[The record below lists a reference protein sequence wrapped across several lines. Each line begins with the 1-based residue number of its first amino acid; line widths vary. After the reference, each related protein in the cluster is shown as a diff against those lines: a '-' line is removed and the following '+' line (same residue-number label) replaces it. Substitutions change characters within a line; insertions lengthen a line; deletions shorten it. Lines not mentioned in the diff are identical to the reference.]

1 MSTEKTPSSSEG
13 TPRPRSLV
21 ERVDTWL
28 QRGQEWAVF
37 SLLALLVVM
46 TFVQVVL
53 RNLPGNPS
61 LPWIDLASRL
71 FVLWVGLLGASLA
84 VAREKHINV
93 DIAGRVLPPVLA
105 RWVGG
110 VTGAMSLVVL
120 LVLVHASL
128 DFTLVKHQA
137 ASLPLFT
144 IEALDLKVY
153 EYVFTDLVPVLFLL
167 MLWHTWVLWLRGLG
181 DSRVVRV
188 GGHGVGLLL
197 AVLVILVGV
206 VDITGGARGV
216 VDLAESTVGALLR
229 QFPYAFLALSGV
241 LALLG
246 APLYVVI
253 GAVALIGHYSIE
265 SIPVQNFVSD
275 GIGGF
280 RKSTIFL
287 AIPLF
292 TLAGYLMAEGNTARR
307 LVGLFRGF
315 LGWMPGGAAIVSL
328 IACSFFT
335 AFTGASGVTIIA
347 LGGLLY
353 PILRE
358 DRYSEKFVLGLL
370 TTGGSRGLIFPP
382 SIPVFLLAMIM
393 GLSWDA
399 VTATGP
405 FGSAVMP
412 QEQRS
417 VLCQSEAARMR
428 EQIAL
433 DEMLSAG
440 DGQMEDEVDR
450 LLEEKLRKAG
460 IAPTEQPAPEPR
472 DEFELGDDE
481 AVGGEED
488 GAAGGAEGEGGA
500 EGAAAPAEAAGRDEF
515 ELGDDEAVGS
525 GEDGAVASGEGPA
538 GRGTAGGAE
547 GEGGAEGAAAP
558 AEAAGR
564 DEFELGDDQAVGSTE
579 EADPAVGEATG
590 VVAGDSSA
598 EAPGAGTAV
607 AGTGEAGSP
616 GVGQAPPAGAVRSD
630 AITVPSSTQIFAAGF
645 IPGILMV
652 LAIAVY
658 CVIAG
663 FSGNVVRT
671 PFRLRAAG
679 RALLDSRWELPI
691 PLLIGVGIFG
701 GYFTPAEAAS
711 ATAVYTLIMQ
721 LVLYRDFGFATMR
734 KAFVDSIVL
743 VGGILVILVAA
754 MGMLNFLVVAKVPD
768 LILSLIENLIPEE
781 LPVFGLFSVP
791 RQITF
796 LLMLNVFLLIVG
808 CLMDIFS
815 AILVVLPLLLPISYR
830 FGIHPAHLAVIFL
843 VNLEIGYSTPPV
855 GINLF
860 VASLRFDK
868 PVVKLYA
875 ASMAYLGIMLVG
887 LLVITYWPE
896 LSLLLVSATGV
907 Q

>member
-1 MSTEKTPSSSEG
+1 
-13 TPRPRSLV
+13 
-21 ERVDTWL
+21 VDSWL
-28 QRGQEWAVF
+28 QRGEEWSVF
-37 SLLALLVVM
+37 SLLLLLVGL

-61 LPWIDLASRL
+61 QPWIDLASRL
-71 FVLWVGLLGASLA
+71 LVLWVGLLGASLA
-84 VAREKHINV
+84 VAREKHISI
-93 DIAGRVLPPVLA
+93 DIAGRLLPARLA
-105 RWVGG
+105 RWVRGA
-110 VTGAMSLVVL
+110 TGAMALVVL

-137 ASLPLFT
+137 AALPLFT
-144 IEALDLKVY
+144 IESLGLKVY

-181 DSRVVRV
+181 DSWPARM
-188 GGHGVGLLL
+188 GGYATGLLL
-197 AVLVILVGV
+197 VVLVIVV
-206 VDITGGARGV
+206 AAVDIGGAGEGV
-216 VDLAESTVGALLR
+216 ARFGESFLGVLLK
-229 QFPYAFLALSGV
+229 QLPYLFLALSGV

-253 GAVALIGHYSIE
+253 AAVALVGHYSLE
-265 SIPVQNFVSD
+265 AIPVQNFVSD

-292 TLAGYLMAEGNTARR
+292 TLAGYLMAEGNTPKR

-315 LGWMPGGAAIVSL
+315 LGWMPGGVAIVAL

-353 PILRE
+353 PILRA

-412 QEQRS
+412 QEQRA
-417 VLCQSEAARMR
+417 VLGREEASRMR
-428 EQIAL
+428 AEIDL
-433 DEMLSAG
+433 DEQLSAG
-440 DGQMEDEVDR
+440 DGQVDEDIDR
-450 LLEEKLRKAG
+450 LLEQRLQGAG
-460 IAPTEQPAPEPR
+460 VATPQRPAEAPR
-472 DEFELGDDE
+472 DEFELGDDD
-481 AVGGEED
+481 AVGGEAAED
-488 GAAGGAEGEGGA
+488 AAAGVGQAKEAE
-500 EGAAAPAEAAGRDEF
+500 PVAGRDEF
-515 ELGDDEAVGS
+515 ELGDDDAVGS
-525 GEDGAVASGEGPA
+525 NTAKDVAPGDGEVEEAGPA
-538 GRGTAGGAE
+538 S
-547 GEGGAEGAAAP
+547 
-558 AEAAGR
+558 GR
-564 DEFELGDDQAVGSTE
+564 DEFELGDDDAVGSGSGVAEATAVEPSKVGEVGGGE
-579 EADPAVGEATG
+579 EVAASLSASAETTPAV
-590 VVAGDSSA
+590 
-598 EAPGAGTAV
+598 
-607 AGTGEAGSP
+607 
-616 GVGQAPPAGAVRSD
+616 PPAGAVAVATD
-630 AITVPSSTQIFAAGF
+630 TIAVPSSTQIFTAGLL
-645 IPGILMV
+645 PGLLMI

-658 CVIAG
+658 CIISG
-663 FSGNVVRT
+663 FSGKVLRT
-671 PFRLRAAG
+671 RFELRAAG
-679 RALLDSRWELPI
+679 RALLDARFELPI
-691 PLLIGVGIFG
+691 PILIGVGIFG
-701 GYFTPAEAAS
+701 GFFTPAEAAS
-711 ATAVYTLIMQ
+711 ATAVYTLLMQ
-721 LVLYRDFGFATMR
+721 LVLYRDFGLKTVK

-754 MGMLNFLVVAKVPD
+754 MGLLNFLVVAKVPD
-768 LILSLIENLIPEE
+768 LVLSLIENLVPEE
-781 LPVFGLFSVP
+781 LPVFGLFSIP

-796 LLMLNVFLLIVG
+796 LLMLNLFLLIVG

-815 AILVVLPLLLPISYR
+815 AILVVLPLLLPIAYR

-843 VNLEIGYSTPPV
+843 TNLEIGYSTPPV

-875 ASMAYLGIMLVG
+875 ASLAYLGIMLAG
-887 LLVITYWPE
+887 LLVITYWPG
-896 LSLLLVSATGV
+896 LSLWLVSVTGV

>member
-1 MSTEKTPSSSEG
+1 MSTERTPSSAVEG
-13 TPRPRSLV
+13 GGPRGIV
-21 ERVDTWL
+21 DRVDVWL

-37 SLLALLVVM
+37 SLLVLLVGL

-71 FVLWVGLLGASLA
+71 LVLWVGLLGASLA
-84 VAREKHINV
+84 VAREKHISI
-93 DIAGRVLPPVLA
+93 DIAGRVLPARLA
-105 RWVGG
+105 RWVRGA
-110 VTGAMSLVVL
+110 TGAMALLVLV
-120 LVLVHASL
+120 VLVHASL
-128 DFTLVKHQA
+128 DFTLVKHQS

-144 IEALDLKVY
+144 IDSLGLKVY
-153 EYVFTDLVPVLFLL
+153 EYAFTDLVPVLFLL

-181 DSRVVRV
+181 DNRPVRV
-188 GGHGVGLLL
+188 AGYVVGVLL
-197 AVLVILVGV
+197 AVLVVLVAV
-206 VDITGGARGV
+206 VDIGGGAGGLV
-216 VDLAESTVGALLR
+216 LLAEGSLGAMLR
-229 QFPYAFLALSGV
+229 QLPYLFLALSGV

-253 GAVALIGHYSIE
+253 GAVALIGHYSLE
-265 SIPVQNFVSD
+265 AIPVQNFVSD

-292 TLAGYLMAEGNTARR
+292 TLAGYLMAEGNTPKR

-315 LGWMPGGAAIVSL
+315 LGWMPGGVAIVAL

-412 QEQRS
+412 QEQRTA
-417 VLCQSEAARMR
+417 LCREEAARMR
-428 EQIAL
+428 AEIAL
-433 DEMLSAG
+433 DEQLSSG
-440 DGQMEDEVDR
+440 DGAIEEDIDR
-450 LLEEKLRKAG
+450 LLEQRLHGAG
-460 IAPTEQPAPEPR
+460 VARSVEETAAPR

-481 AVGGEED
+481 GVG
-488 GAAGGAEGEGGA
+488 APGGAPTAEESGGP
-500 EGAAAPAEAAGRDEF
+500 EEGRDEF
-515 ELGDDEAVGS
+515 ELGDDEGVG
-525 GEDGAVASGEGPA
+525 AP
-538 GRGTAGGAE
+538 GGAPTAEESGGTE
-547 GEGGAEGAAAP
+547 G
-558 AEAAGR
+558 GR
-564 DEFELGDDQAVGSTE
+564 DEFELGDDAAVGSGEGTGGE
-579 EADPAVGEATG
+579 EVAAAAGSESAAAAADGAVSAESSQPLPIDPA
-590 VVAGDSSA
+590 
-598 EAPGAGTAV
+598 APA
-607 AGTGEAGSP
+607 
-616 GVGQAPPAGAVRSD
+616 SD
-630 AITVPSSTQIFAAGF
+630 AIAVPSSTQIFTAGLL
-645 IPGILMV
+645 PGILMV

-658 CVIAG
+658 CIIAG
-663 FSGNVVRT
+663 FSGKVVRT
-671 PFRLRAAG
+671 RFQLRSAG
-679 RALLDSRWELPI
+679 RALLDARWELPI
-691 PLLIGVGIFG
+691 PILIGVGIFG
-701 GYFTPAEAAS
+701 GFFTPAEAAS
-711 ATAVYTLIMQ
+711 ATAVYTLLMQ
-721 LVLYRDFGFATMR
+721 LVLYRDFGFKTVF

-754 MGMLNFLVVAKVPD
+754 MGLLNFLVVAKVPD
-768 LILSLIENLIPEE
+768 LVLSLIENLVPEE
-781 LPVFGLFSVP
+781 LPVFGLFSIP

-796 LLMLNVFLLIVG
+796 LLMLNLFLLIVG

-815 AILVVLPLLLPISYR
+815 AILVVLPLLLPIAYR

-843 VNLEIGYSTPPV
+843 TNLEIGYSTPPV

-860 VASLRFDK
+860 VASLRFEK

-887 LLVITYWPE
+887 LLVITYWPQ
-896 LSLLLVSATGV
+896 LSLWLISVTGV

>member
-1 MSTEKTPSSSEG
+1 MDRIDSG
-13 TPRPRSLV
+13 
-21 ERVDTWL
+21 L
-28 QRGQEWAVF
+28 QRGQEWSVF
-37 SLLALLVVM
+37 ALLLLLVAM

-71 FVLWVGLLGASLA
+71 LVLWVGLLGASLA

-93 DIAGRVLPPVLA
+93 DIAGRVLPPTLA
-105 RWVGG
+105 RWVRAA
-110 VTGAMSLVVL
+110 TGAMSLVVL

-128 DFTLVKHQA
+128 DFTLVKHQS

-144 IEALDLKVY
+144 IESLDLKVY

-181 DSRVVRV
+181 DSRAVRV
-188 GGHGVGLLL
+188 GGLAAGALL
-197 AVLVILVGV
+197 AVLVVLVAV
-206 VDITGGARGV
+206 VDIGGGMRGV
-216 VDLAESTVGALLR
+216 VDLAESTLGILLK
-229 QFPYAFLALSGV
+229 QSPYLFLALSGV

-253 GAVALIGHYSIE
+253 AAVALIGHYSIE

-292 TLAGYLMAEGNTARR
+292 TLAGYLMAEGNTAKR

-382 SIPVFLLAMIM
+382 SIPVFLLAMIV

-412 QEQRS
+412 QEQRAELHQRE
-417 VLCQSEAARMR
+417 VARMR

-433 DEMLSAG
+433 DEKLSAG
-440 DGQMEDEVDR
+440 DGQMEEELDR
-450 LLEEKLRKAG
+450 LLEEKLEKAG
-460 IAPTEQPAPEPR
+460 VAPAAEPAAAPR

-481 AVGGEED
+481 AVGRDDEGGTD
-488 GAAGGAEGEGGA
+488 PGASEAGAEA
-500 EGAAAPAEAAGRDEF
+500 PPAEGRDEF
-515 ELGDDEAVGS
+515 ELGDDEAVG
-525 GEDGAVASGEGPA
+525 GDEEA
-538 GRGTAGGAE
+538 GGTTGTAEA
-547 GEGGAEGAAAP
+547 GAEGAAVAGSEEAP
-558 AEAAGR
+558 AEGR
-564 DEFELGDDQAVGSTE
+564 DEFELGDDEAVGGD
-579 EADPAVGEATG
+579 EA
-590 VVAGDSSA
+590 VANA
-598 EAPGAGTAV
+598 AGAGTPEGASEGADGT
-607 AGTGEAGSP
+607 AGGDDGAGASGSP
-616 GVGQAPPAGAVRSD
+616 PESDRQGASDTAAGEIRREQVPPPAGEAASD
-630 AITVPSSTQIFAAGF
+630 ALAVPSSTQIFTAGL

-671 PFRLRAAG
+671 PFRLKSAG

-691 PLLIGVGIFG
+691 PILIGVGIFG
-701 GYFTPAEAAS
+701 GFFTPAEAAS
-711 ATAVYTLIMQ
+711 ATAVYTLLMQ
-721 LVLYRDFGFATMR
+721 LVLYRDFGFDTMR

-768 LILSLIENLIPEE
+768 LILSFIENLVPEE
-781 LPVFGLFSVP
+781 LPVLGLFSIP
-791 RQITF
+791 RQVTF
-796 LLMLNVFLLIVG
+796 LLMLNIFLLIVG

-875 ASMAYLGIMLVG
+875 ASMAYLGIMLAG
-887 LLVITYWPE
+887 LLVITYWPD
-896 LSLLLVSATGV
+896 LSLWLVSVTGV